1 MTAEQQKK
9 FKYWQWRTL
18 FGTIIGYIFFYLVRK
33 NFSFAMPGLTAEYG
47 IDKSTLGAILSAAGF
62 IYGLSKLVNGMLADR
77 VNGRWHMVTGL
88 AVCAI
93 SALLFGYGAEIAA
106 MLAGVTPDI
115 TPADGEGWAKF
126 ISMFV
131 LVLSVLWIIN
141 NIFQGCGFPPCSRL
155 IPRWVP
161 SEELATKM
169 SLWNTSHS
177 IGAGIAGVLCGIV
190 IMGYM
195 GSNHSADEAW
205 IERIANN
212 LHKSEVTV
220 ESLNK
225 NLVINEQAQEAVE
238 PSDVVTVVEPT
249 TEPSEVAPVAEPVVE
264 TAPKI
269 AVQIVEEWYAQKH
282 GNAELMNR
290 AIEASKEKLVVL
302 NDLLAEAKAQNSS
315 EVASLEESIKS
326 EESWKKALEKE
337 VEFSKTLPKF
347 AELVVT
353 KSEHVGAWKWA
364 FLIPGIIAVVGF
376 VIVTW
381 VLRDTPKSVGLPE
394 LSEGKT
400 EEAKVETTETQAEIS
415 AYIRKHVWQNPIIWA
430 LALADFFVYVI
441 RFAVLDWGPTFLQE
455 ARGLTPEEAGWTVV
469 IFEVF
474 GVIGMLAAGRI
485 SDKVFGGRSTR
496 TCLFCM
502 LGALIAILAF
512 CFLPEETPALLLLFV
527 LAFAGMFIYGPQ
539 ALIGVIAS
547 NYATR
552 KASATANGLVGF
564 VSYVSVLVSG
574 WGFGVIAD
582 SQWGWHGVFV
592 TMIVMAIIGMLI
604 FVPMWKMKRDA
615 YEE

>member
-47 IDKSTLGAILSAAGF
+47 IDKSTLGFILSAAGF
-62 IYGLSKLVNGMLADR
+62 LYGLSKLVNGMLADR
-77 VNGRWHMVTGL
+77 INGRWHMVTGL
-88 AVCAI
+88 GICAV

-106 MLAGVTPDI
+106 ALAGVTPDI
-115 TPADGEGWAKF
+115 TPVDTEGWAKF

-131 LVLSVLWIIN
+131 LVLSVLWIVN

-161 SEELATKM
+161 SSELATKM

-177 IGAGIAGVLCGIV
+177 IGAGIAGVLCGII
-190 IMGYM
+190 IMGHM
-195 GSNHSADEAW
+195 GSNHSTDAVW
-205 IERIANN
+205 VERIANN
-212 LHKSEVTV
+212 LHKSEVTIEAIQQSLPV
-220 ESLNK
+220 EP
-225 NLVINEQAQEAVE
+225 AQEVAVVEPAAVE
-238 PSDVVTVVEPT
+238 PAAVEAVA
-249 TEPSEVAPVAEPVVE
+249 EPVAAEPVAEPT
-264 TAPKI
+264 TA
-269 AVQIVEEWYAQKH
+269 QIVEAWYAEKFGTVEMMQKSI
-282 GNAELMNR
+282 A
-290 AIEASKEKLVVL
+290 ASEAKVAHLTG
-302 NDLLAEAKAQNSS
+302 LLAEAQQQNSS
-315 EVASLEESIKS
+315 EVVALEESLDAEKKWLKSVKS
-326 EESWKKALEKE
+326 EA
-337 VEFSKTLPKF
+337 EFAEDLPKF
-347 AELVVT
+347 VESVSA
-353 KSEHVGAWKWA
+353 KANHVGAWKWA
-364 FLIPGIIAVVGF
+364 FLIPGIIAVIGF

-394 LSEGKT
+394 LNEEKKKESEAT
-400 EEAKVETTETQAEIS
+400 ESQAEIS
-415 AYIRKHVWQNPIIWA
+415 AYIRKHVWKNPIIWA
-430 LALADFFVYVI
+430 LAAADFFVYVI

-455 ARGLTPEEAGWTVV
+455 ARNLTAEQAGWTVV

-474 GVIGMLAAGRI
+474 GVIGMLAAGWI

-502 LGALIAILAF
+502 LGALVAILAF
-512 CFLPEETPALLLLFV
+512 CFLPEDTHPMVLLFV

-592 TMIVMAIIGMLI
+592 TMISMAVVGLLI
-604 FVPMWKMKRDA
+604 FVPMWKMKRDV